1 MAIITATTGSKDIS
15 LPSSGY
21 SLCANIAGASLTGWL
36 NASSFPAGLGST
48 VFPWCFLNGNTAIR
62 LGLLTV
68 TQAGGVHAR
77 GSARRLDA
85 DGVSSATGTTTITTA
100 TNWFL
105 AMTADFNQNGTK
117 NLLIYVN
124 AVLEGTT
131 NVASWT
137 GNLDAAACQSGSI
150 GSFGNGTAF
159 FDGTLDDMRFYTRV
173 LSQAEITGIYTAR
186 GRDSDLNGI
195 ATRYSLNEAASGAA
209 TGAGSVIERTRLANA
224 TPNNS
229 PTYTSAIAHFHR

>member
-21 SLCANIAGASLTGWL
+21 TLCANIAGASLTGWL
-36 NASSFPAGLGST
+36 NATSVPAGLGST
-48 VFPWCFLNGNTAIR
+48 VFLWCFLNANTAIR

-77 GSARRLDA
+77 ASARRLDS
-85 DGVSSATGTTTITTA
+85 DGVSSATGTTTIAINTR
-100 TNWFL
+100 WFL
-105 AMTADFNQNGTK
+105 ALTADFNELGTK

-124 AVLEGTT
+124 GVLEGTT

-137 GNLDAAACQSGSI
+137 GNLDASVCQSGAI

-159 FDGTLDDMRFYTRV
+159 VDGTLDDMRFYTRV
-173 LSQAEITGIYTAR
+173 LSASDVKGIYTAR
-186 GRDSDLNGI
+186 GRDSVLNSI
-195 ATRYSLNEAASGAA
+195 ALRYSLCEAGSGAA
-209 TGAGSVIERTRLANA
+209 TGAGSIIERTRLANA

-229 PTYTSAIAHFHR
+229 PTYTSALAHFHR